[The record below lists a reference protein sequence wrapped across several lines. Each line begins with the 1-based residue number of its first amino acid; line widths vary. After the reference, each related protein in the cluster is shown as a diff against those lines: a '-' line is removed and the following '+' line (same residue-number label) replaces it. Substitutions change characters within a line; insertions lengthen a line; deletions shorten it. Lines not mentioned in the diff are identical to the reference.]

1 MNQFRQRQKLLIRKW
16 VNSMDDRFANNEK
29 LYRAVYPPEVAD
41 MFWRKDGTV
50 SSAAFADAK
59 GLSVDRGDYRDDT
72 DVVADMSKRFTGR
85 IIRLYSKNCY
95 DIGAVIKYLPSKNNL
110 YHSEIHGSNSSV
122 ILSKQQR
129 LYLSR
134 RAVCL

>member
-1 MNQFRQRQKLLIRKW
+1 
-16 VNSMDDRFANNEK
+16 MDNTFENDER

-59 GLSVDRGDYRDDT
+59 GLSVDRGDYRKDSE
-72 DVVADMSKRFTGR
+72 VVADMNKRFTGR
-85 IIRLYSKNCY
+85 IIRVYSKNCY
-95 DIGAVIKYLPSKNNL
+95 DVGAVIRYVPSRNNP
-110 YHSEIHGSNSSV
+110 YHSEIHGSKASV
-122 ILSKQQR
+122 LLSKQQR

-134 RAVCL
+134 KAVCL

>member
-1 MNQFRQRQKLLIRKW
+1 
-16 VNSMDDRFANNEK
+16 MDEKFANDEK

-50 SSAAFADAK
+50 SSAAFADAH
-59 GLSVDRGDYRDDT
+59 GLSVDRGDHREDM
-72 DVVADMSKRFTGR
+72 DVVAEMNKRFSGR

-95 DIGAVIKYLPSKNNL
+95 DIGAVIRYLPTKNNP
-110 YHSEIHGSNSSV
+110 YHSEIHGSCTSV
-122 ILSKQQR
+122 LLSKQQR

-134 RAVCL
+134 KAVCL